1 VKLVNSLANPL
12 IYPLSVLVGGIT
24 LVVSVRLANLPSAI
38 AVPMAIGVATVGA
51 GMIKTFRPERLNLG
65 NPDLE
70 RHLKA
75 VIDSASALIGAASAL
90 SVEADKLLTESDQI
104 ELLAAVKYACDRT
117 IALPDEIKL
126 LAKRMSGANSLLMVN
141 ELKREIN
148 KVQNKLSASS
158 GVERDELQK
167 LKVSL
172 ENNLQLAQQG
182 QDARKAQVINLDRL
196 ITAQAGILQQLQNKL
211 RTSDLHNNSQVVELR
226 SLSNDISDIYSNLNQ
241 LIAQ

>member
-1 VKLVNSLANPL
+1 MKLANPL

-24 LVVSVRLANLPSAI
+24 LVVSVRLANLPNAI

-51 GMIKTFRPERLNLG
+51 GMIKTFSPERLNLG

-90 SVEADKLLTESDQI
+90 SMEADKLLTESDQI

-117 IALPDEIKL
+117 IELPDEIKL

-148 KVQNKLSASS
+148 KVQNKLRTSS

-167 LKVSL
+167 LRVSL